1 MKSALVSP
9 GSQRGFTFIELS
21 FVIIVFGMVAA
32 VIAQV
37 VPAMRRSSST
47 AETVRNIV
55 SVQFSLESFAATH
68 SRLPCADTDGDGVEN
83 LAPSCQTI
91 GTVPHVTLGYPG
103 PLVNADNYPFKYAI
117 YQRDSA
123 DLRLK
128 ASLGSAVERYRPS
141 TGTPVSA
148 TDLTVQL
155 TNKSYGSTNRRLDF
169 CQGLRAGMDLPY
181 DQSYLHVVESGK
193 RTHVAYVLVDPGIG
207 NMDLAGD
214 LFDGLNGTASAA
226 LPEFEHP
233 SRSQSM
239 TYDDRVVVT
248 YFDEMW
254 DALGC
259 SATMAT
265 AGRASPDLETTL
277 ALFKQSAADYHDQ
290 LDIAVDMG
298 FADNFAAAAAV
309 LSAAAGVVK
318 AAGVLLVGI
327 GSAME
332 TFGATS
338 GSAVAAGVGVGLSAV
353 TVGLAAVNLGLTVDN
368 YEKLKDRRADF
379 ETLVSTRLN
388 PLYES
393 VKADVA
399 RSGDLVYSD
408 K

>member
-1 MKSALVSP
+1 MKP
-9 GSQRGFTFIELS
+9 GPIFRRSQRGFTFLELS
-21 FVIIVFGMVAA
+21 FVIIIFGMVAA
-32 VIAQV
+32 VIAEV

-55 SVQFSLESFAATH
+55 NVQFSLESFAATH
-68 SRLPCADTDGDGVEN
+68 SRMPCADTDGDGVEN
-83 LAPSCQTI
+83 VAPSCQTV
-91 GTVPHVTLGYPG
+91 GTVPYLTLGHPA

-117 YQRDSA
+117 YQRESA
-123 DLRLK
+123 NLRRE
-128 ASLGSAVERYRPS
+128 ASLGRAVERYQPS

-181 DQSYLHVVESGK
+181 DARFLHVVEGAGRS
-193 RTHVAYVLVDPGIG
+193 HVAYVLVDPGVG

-214 LFDGLNGTASAA
+214 LFDGRNGTASAA
-226 LPEFEHP
+226 SPEFEHP
-233 SRSQSM
+233 SRAQSM
-239 TYDDRVVVT
+239 AYDDRVVVT
-248 YFDEMW
+248 YFDQMW

-265 AGRASPDLETTL
+265 AGRASPNLETTL

-298 FADNFAAAAAV
+298 FADNFAAGAAVATAAAD
-309 LSAAAGVVK
+309 LVK
-318 AAGVLLVGI
+318 ASGVLLIGI
-327 GSAME
+327 GSAMT

-338 GSAVAAGVGVGLSAV
+338 GSAVAAGVGVGLAAANIV
-353 TVGLAAVNLGLTVDN
+353 LASVNLGLTVDN
-368 YEKLKDRRADF
+368 YEKLKERRADF

-393 VKADVA
+393 VKIDVA